1 MWIGKRA
8 APGDLVVSYNQPE
21 FNSVTGESILKNYFN
36 KTEHNIMTDLLSS
49 AHIATAGDTATG
61 EAFTIRHAADVSH
74 LVNTSTQARS
84 NSRIV
89 IAIALGGVFLDAY
102 DLGALAFGMK
112 DVTREFGLSPAGAGM
127 VASAIAFG
135 AIVGA
140 LIGGY
145 LTDKIGRYRV
155 FMADMLFFVV
165 AALACALAPNEY
177 VLTAARF
184 VMGLGVGIDLPVA
197 MAFLA
202 EFSKLKG
209 RGNKAASIAMWC
221 PTWYAAISI
230 SWLLV
235 LFFYS
240 VLPEAQA
247 GWLWRIILGF
257 GAVPALLIIAIRSR
271 YMSESPVWAANQG
284 DLQGAAAILR
294 HSYGINAHV
303 AEDADLSPARP
314 VRRAS
319 WRNYGELLKGVYLR
333 RTLLATVTAVAS
345 AFAYNAVAFGLPVII
360 SSFLA
365 QSMLTTILVS
375 LALNL
380 LFAFVGGVL
389 AVRLVPRFGAWKMT
403 VLGYA
408 CQFIALM
415 GLALI
420 GRPDDGAQA
429 AVSIAMLAL
438 FLFGQ
443 GFGPG
448 SHTMTFAS
456 LSYPTSLRGVGVGF
470 NQTLMRGSSTASLFL
485 FPLLSATLGTHVFWV
500 IGLAPLAGLIALMA
514 VRWEP
519 SGYDVDA
526 EDFATEKP

>member
-1 MWIGKRA
+1 
-8 APGDLVVSYNQPE
+8 
-21 FNSVTGESILKNYFN
+21 
-36 KTEHNIMTDLLSS
+36 MTDFTSP
-49 AHIATAGDTATG
+49 AHVATAGSAPLG
-61 EAFTIRHAADVSH
+61 EPVTLRQAADVSR
-74 LVNTSTQARS
+74 LVNSSTQARS
-84 NSRIV
+84 NARIV
-89 IAIALGGVFLDAY
+89 IGIALGGVFLDAY

-127 VASAIAFG
+127 VASSIAFG

-155 FMADMLFFVV
+155 FMADMFFFVV
-165 AALACALAPNEY
+165 AALACAFAPNEY

-230 SWLLV
+230 SYLLV
-235 LFFYS
+235 LFFYA
-240 VLPEAQA
+240 VLPDEHA

-284 DLQGAAAILR
+284 DLAGAAAILR
-294 HSYGINAHV
+294 SSYGINAQV
-303 AEDADLSPARP
+303 AKDADLSPAKP

-333 RTLLATVTAVAS
+333 RTLLATVIAVAS
-345 AFAYNAVAFGLPVII
+345 AFAYNAVAFGLPVIL

-380 LFAFVGGVL
+380 LFAFTGGLL

-403 VLGYA
+403 VLGYG
-408 CQFIALM
+408 CQLAALV
-415 GLALI
+415 GLALV
-420 GRPDDGAQA
+420 GRPDNGDQA
-429 AVSIAMLAL
+429 AISIAMLAL
-438 FLFGQ
+438 FLLGQ

-448 SHTMTFAS
+448 SHSMTFAS

-470 NQTLMRGSSTASLFL
+470 NQTLMRASSTLSLFL
-485 FPLLSATLGTHVFWV
+485 FPLLSAALMTDVFWV
-500 IGLAPLAGLIALMA
+500 IALAPLAGLIALLA
-514 VRWEP
+514 IRWEP

-526 EDFATEKP
+526 EDFA

>member
-1 MWIGKRA
+1 
-8 APGDLVVSYNQPE
+8 
-21 FNSVTGESILKNYFN
+21 
-36 KTEHNIMTDLLSS
+36 MTDLTSS
-49 AHIATAGDTATG
+49 AHVATTGNRPTG
-61 EAFTIRHAADVSH
+61 EAVTIYRAADVSH
-74 LVNTSTQARS
+74 LINASTQSRS
-84 NSRIV
+84 NARIV

-112 DVTREFGLSPAGAGM
+112 GVTHEFNLSPTGAGI

-135 AIVGA
+135 AIIGA

-155 FMADMLFFVV
+155 FMADMFFFVI
-165 AALACALAPNEY
+165 AALACAFAPNEY
-177 VLTAARF
+177 VLAGARF
-184 VMGLGVGIDLPVA
+184 VMGFGVGIDLPVA

-209 RGNKAASIAMWC
+209 QGNKAASIAMWC

-230 SWLLV
+230 SYLLV

-240 VLPEAQA
+240 LLPEAHT
-247 GWLWRIILGF
+247 GLLWRIILGF
-257 GAVPALLIIAIRSR
+257 GAVPALLIICIRSR

-284 DLQGAAAILR
+284 DLHGAAAILR
-294 HSYGINAHV
+294 SAYGINARV
-303 AEDADLSPARP
+303 AEDADVGPPAST
-314 VRRAS
+314 RRAS

-333 RTLLATVTAVAS
+333 RTLLATVTAIAS

-380 LFAFVGGVL
+380 LFAFVGGIL
-389 AVRLVPRFGAWKMT
+389 AVKLVPKYGTWKLT
-403 VLGYA
+403 TLGYSF
-408 CQFIALM
+408 QFAALI

-420 GRPDDGAQA
+420 GRPADGAQA
-429 AVSIAMLAL
+429 SISIAMLAL
-438 FLFGQ
+438 FLLGQ
-443 GFGPG
+443 GVGPG
-448 SHTMTFAS
+448 SHTMSFAT

-470 NQTLMRGSSTASLFL
+470 NQTLMRGSSTLSLFL
-485 FPLLSATLGTHVFWV
+485 FPLLSATLGTNVFWV
-500 IGLAPLAGLIALMA
+500 IALAPLAGLVALLA
-514 VRWEP
+514 IRWEP

-526 EDFATEKP
+526 EDFTQTS

>member
-1 MWIGKRA
+1 
-8 APGDLVVSYNQPE
+8 
-21 FNSVTGESILKNYFN
+21 
-36 KTEHNIMTDLLSS
+36 MTDLTSS
-49 AHIATAGDTATG
+49 AHVAMAGNTPSG
-61 EAFTIRHAADVSH
+61 EPVFIRQAADVSH

-84 NSRIV
+84 NARIV
-89 IAIALGGVFLDAY
+89 IGIALGGVFLDAY

-112 DVTREFGLSPAGAGM
+112 DVTHEFGLSPTGAGI
-127 VASAIAFG
+127 VASSIAFG

-155 FMADMLFFVV
+155 FMADMFFFVV
-165 AALACALAPNEY
+165 AALACAFAPNAA
-177 VLTAARF
+177 VLSAARF

-230 SWLLV
+230 SYLLV

-240 VLPEAQA
+240 VLPDAHS

-257 GAVPALLIIAIRSR
+257 GAVPALLIIIIRSR

-284 DLQGAAAILR
+284 NLQGAAAILR
-294 HSYGINAHV
+294 SAWGINAQV
-303 AEDADLSPARP
+303 AKDADLTPATPARQ
-314 VRRAS
+314 AS
-319 WRNYGELLKGVYLR
+319 WRNYGQLLKGVYLR
-333 RTLLATVTAVAS
+333 RTILATVTAIAS

-403 VLGYA
+403 VLGYGV
-408 CQFIALM
+408 QFVALT
-415 GLALI
+415 GLALV
-420 GRPDDGAQA
+420 GKPADGGQA
-429 AVSIAMLAL
+429 AISIAMLAL
-438 FLFGQ
+438 FLLGQ

-470 NQTLMRGSSTASLFL
+470 NQTLMRGSSTVSLFL
-485 FPLLSATLGTHVFWV
+485 FPLLAAALSTNVFWV
-500 IGLAPLAGLIALMA
+500 IALAPLAGLIALLA
-514 VRWEP
+514 IRWEP

-526 EDFATEKP
+526 EDFAVQPQ

>member
-1 MWIGKRA
+1 
-8 APGDLVVSYNQPE
+8 
-21 FNSVTGESILKNYFN
+21 
-36 KTEHNIMTDLLSS
+36 MTDFTST
-49 AHIATAGDTATG
+49 AHVATAGSAPLG
-61 EAFTIRHAADVSH
+61 EPVTLRQAADVSR

-84 NSRIV
+84 NARIV
-89 IAIALGGVFLDAY
+89 IGIALGGVFLDAY

-127 VASAIAFG
+127 VASSIAFG

-155 FMADMLFFVV
+155 FMADMFFFVV
-165 AALACALAPNEY
+165 AALACAFAPNEY

-230 SWLLV
+230 SYLLV
-235 LFFYS
+235 LFFYA
-240 VLPEAQA
+240 VLPEEHA

-284 DLQGAAAILR
+284 DLPGAAAILR
-294 HSYGINAHV
+294 SSWGINAQV
-303 AEDADLSPARP
+303 AEDADLSPAKP

-333 RTLLATVTAVAS
+333 RTVLATVIAIAS
-345 AFAYNAVAFGLPVII
+345 AFAYNAVAFGLPVIL

-380 LFAFVGGVL
+380 LFAFTGGLL
-389 AVRLVPRFGAWKMT
+389 AVRLVPRFGAWRMT

-408 CQFIALM
+408 CQLAALV
-415 GLALI
+415 GLALV
-420 GRPDDGAQA
+420 GRPDDGSEA
-429 AVSIAMLAL
+429 ALSVAMLAL
-438 FLFGQ
+438 FLLGQ

-448 SHTMTFAS
+448 SHSMTFAS

-470 NQTLMRGSSTASLFL
+470 NQTLMRASSTLSLFL
-485 FPLLSATLGTHVFWV
+485 FPLLSAALSTGVFWV
-500 IGLAPLAGLIALMA
+500 IALAPLAGLIALLA
-514 VRWEP
+514 IRWEP

-526 EDFATEKP
+526 EDFA